1 MVCVCCQS
9 QCDGTF
15 RVLGYVVCFDCSMHE
30 SYESIMSIIR
40 EKLHL
45 NVNTWSVPDPAP
57 HG

>member
-1 MVCVCCQS
+1 
-9 QCDGTF
+9 
-15 RVLGYVVCFDCSMHE
+15 MHE